1 MVPIYPILK
10 GWKAWLAGA
19 SIDPSTVPVPVAHH
33 PLCYDPYYEMISET
47 FKSVMKTPWDIVIL
61 DELFAS
67 AQGAMAMQLREKYG
81 TKVATFATTEFSSQF
96 SFYRGFSR
104 NPVTTPNYYTKGY
117 DMMSYDVGN
126 FFGRLKT
133 TRDVIYEQLSRFTF
147 TDFPSHYGVASPQG
161 HDLISVGEHCKEM
174 NEPGHHGTV
183 LICSFL
189 ALYLASPLNLM
200 MRIVEAKPLADELR
214 TFVEDPDSKG
224 TIYIAFG
231 SIVITAFFDVINSID
246 EYRFIFS
253 YGGAEVKNLK
263 PHVKILRWAPQN
275 DILHHHKT
283 VLFFTHGGLKRFASV
298 RQLRVEVERE
308 RECEEREKEK
318 ENEKEKVK
326 KQSDEKENE
335 KALAVVLVKEKENME
350 EKIENEKE
358 EERETEEKQSSEK
371 IQMKEKENLK
381 EGVCSD
387 TAMLFLP
394 FFADQ
399 CRNALLAKHHGI
411 AEVIYKKNITKEEL
425 RTKMY
430 QVLIDEQY
438 TVRTKKVD
446 VTQRDVVRRRL
457 PSNTV
462 ERDEQDELEEL
473 GGKEFQE
480 IHMNFEEKPKTAPQ
494 GNRENAV
501 AHTLPRR
508 APSRR
513 AKPAQSKSPRRAPSK
528 KGSLARKRKSSK
540 VKARNIASK
549 KKAGSKS
556 VIETKKVGY

>member
-1 MVPIYPILK
+1 MQILSLIFLAAPVLSANILFLNTWNSKSHGLTMKPLAERLASRGNNVTTYSMLLQSIGSLGK
-10 GWKAWLAGA
+10 GVRSLATILTPEQHTSDRGLIGSIFWLFEMRPEGM
-19 SIDPSTVPVPVAHH
+19 AHPH
-33 PLCYDPYYEMISET
+33 QIGYEYLTHAIRDET

-133 TRDVIYEQLSRFTF
+133 TRDVIYEQYYIKIASNYWLRKSGDLLHVENSYERIFELSRFTF

-161 HDLISVGEHCKEM
+161 HDLISVGEHCK
-174 NEPGHHGTV
+174 
-183 LICSFL
+183 
-189 ALYLASPLNLM
+189 
-200 MRIVEAKPLADELR
+200 EAKPLADELR

-283 VLFFTHGGLKRFASV
+283 VLFFTHGGLKS
-298 RQLRVEVERE
+298 
-308 RECEEREKEK
+308 
-318 ENEKEKVK
+318 
-326 KQSDEKENE
+326 
-335 KALAVVLVKEKENME
+335 
-350 EKIENEKE
+350 
-358 EERETEEKQSSEK
+358 
-371 IQMKEKENLK
+371 LK

-438 TVRTKKVD
+438 TVRTKKFHRQYLDHLIDPLDYGSRWVD
-446 VTQRDVVRRRL
+446 RMQKFRDKDTIFYRNRGRL
-457 PSNTV
+457 LSWISFLYL
-462 ERDEQDELEEL
+462 DELMIFL
-473 GGKEFQE
+473 VLCS
-480 IHMNFEEKPKTAPQ
+480 ISC
-494 GNRENAV
+494 
-501 AHTLPRR
+501 L
-508 APSRR
+508 
-513 AKPAQSKSPRRAPSK
+513 
-528 KGSLARKRKSSK
+528 
-540 VKARNIASK
+540 
-549 KKAGSKS
+549 
-556 VIETKKVGY
+556 